1 VYNLSDNKF
10 QVDGPPRVPMWW
22 KENKMDDLMNLTFR
36 GILEVYDD
44 NGKLIRKQ

>member
-1 VYNLSDNKF
+1 
-10 QVDGPPRVPMWW
+10 
-22 KENKMDDLMNLTFR
+22 MDDLMNLTFR